1 MMSKFKLHLLAISL
15 VLAACMAPI
24 FATPPQL
31 STPPQQQAPLTPEQR
46 LNNLHLFNVP
56 VAGTDHLYFE
66 VNDTIEVPGMGEET
80 VTLDGT
86 YRIQRSQPTT
96 NDWETANID
105 VRMLDLDVQGTSKL
119 FGRIQVHLNPTKE
132 TVGKVKST
140 GSKTKPK
147 PCSFKAYIQM
157 TLLDKNMVLVNKEPV
172 ALEHLITHIP
182 PIGQGGGNPEG
193 TSYYLYD
200 VRNLDGPPV
209 AVLKRI
215 RTHIG
220 PWVE

>member
-1 MMSKFKLHLLAISL
+1 MISKLRRYPIAAILGASCIAL
-15 VLAACMAPI
+15 TIAMISSPAAVGQDGAGP
-24 FATPPQL
+24 TP
-31 STPPQQQAPLTPEQR
+31 AQR
-46 LNNLHLFNVP
+46 LDNLHLFNVP
-56 VAGTDHLYFE
+56 TGGIDHLYFE
-66 VNDTIEVPGMGEET
+66 VNDTIEVPGVGEET

-96 NDWETANID
+96 PDWETSTID
-105 VRMLDLDVQGTSKL
+105 VKMLDLDVLGTSKL
-119 FGRIQVHLNPTKE
+119 FGRIQVRLNPTKE
-132 TVGKVKST
+132 TVGKVQ
-140 GSKTKPK
+140 GSGKAKRPK

-157 TLLDKNMVLVNKEPV
+157 TLLDRNMTLINKEPV

-193 TSYYLYD
+193 TFYYLYNVKD
-200 VRNLDGPPV
+200 LDGPPV

-220 PWVE
+220 PWVD

>member
-1 MMSKFKLHLLAISL
+1 MISKLRRYRISAILGASCI
-15 VLAACMAPI
+15 A
-24 FATPPQL
+24 
-31 STPPQQQAPLTPEQR
+31 LTISMVSSRTALGQDGRGPTSSQR
-46 LNNLHLFNVP
+46 LDNLHLFTVP
-56 VAGTDHLYFE
+56 AGGIDHLYFE
-66 VNDTIEVPGMGEET
+66 VNDTIEVPGLGEET

-86 YRIQRSQPTT
+86 YRIQRSQPSTP
-96 NDWETANID
+96 DWETSNID
-105 VRMLDLDVQGTSKL
+105 VKMLDLDVQGTSNL

-132 TVGKVKST
+132 TIGKVQ
-140 GSKTKPK
+140 GSGKPKRPK

-157 TLLDKNMVLVNKEPV
+157 TLLDRNMTLINKEPV

-193 TSYYLYD
+193 TFYYLYNVKD
-200 VRNLDGPPV
+200 LDGPPV

-220 PWVE
+220 PWVD

>member
-1 MMSKFKLHLLAISL
+1 MEKCTRYLSAFLL
-15 VLAACMAPI
+15 VLAAGLVPI
-24 FATPPQL
+24 FAGAQMPAPSQE
-31 STPPQQQAPLTPEQR
+31 QAPLTPEQR
-46 LNNLHLFNVP
+46 LNNLHLFNLP

-66 VNDTIEVPGMGEET
+66 VNDTIEVPGVGEET
-80 VTLDGT
+80 VTLGGT
-86 YRIQRSQPTT
+86 YRIQRSQPST
-96 NDWETANID
+96 NEWETANID
-105 VRMLDLDVQGTSKL
+105 VKMLDLDVQGASKL
-119 FGRIQVHLNPTKE
+119 FGRIQVHLNPTKD
-132 TVGKVKST
+132 TVGKVKGT

-220 PWVE
+220 PWVD

>member
-1 MMSKFKLHLLAISL
+1 MLLKLKRRGLSLPLA
-15 VLAACMAPI
+15 LAVCLIPI
-24 FATPPQL
+24 LAVAQQL
-31 STPPQQQAPLTPEQR
+31 NVPQQQAPLTPEQR
-46 LNNLHLFNVP
+46 LNNLHLFNLP
-56 VAGTDHLYFE
+56 VGGIDHLYFE
-66 VNDTIEVPGMGEET
+66 VNDTIEVPGVGEET

-86 YRIQRSQPTT
+86 YRIQRSQPSTS
-96 NDWETANID
+96 DWETANID
-105 VRMLDLDVQGTSKL
+105 VKMLEMDVSGTSKL
-119 FGRIQVHLNPTKE
+119 FGRIHVQLNPAQE
-132 TVGKVKST
+132 TVGKVKGT

-157 TLLDKNMVLVNKEPV
+157 TLLDKNMILVNKEPV

-193 TSYYLYD
+193 TSYNLYNIN
-200 VRNLDGPPV
+200 NLNGPPV

-220 PWVE
+220 PWVD

>member
-1 MMSKFKLHLLAISL
+1 MFLKLKLRGLPLPL
-15 VLAACMAPI
+15 VLAVCLIPI
-24 FATPPQL
+24 LAVAQQL
-31 STPPQQQAPLTPEQR
+31 NVPQQQAPLTPEQR
-46 LNNLHLFNVP
+46 LNNLHLFNLP
-56 VAGTDHLYFE
+56 VGGVDHLYFE
-66 VNDTIEVPGMGEET
+66 VNDTIEVPGVGEET
-80 VTLDGT
+80 VILDGT
-86 YRIQRSQPTT
+86 YRIQRSQPSTS
-96 NDWETANID
+96 DWETANID
-105 VRMLDLDVQGTSKL
+105 VKMLDLDVTGTSKL
-119 FGRIQVHLNPTKE
+119 FGRIHVQLNPAQE
-132 TVGKVKST
+132 TVGKVKGT

-193 TSYYLYD
+193 TSYNLYNIN
-200 VRNLDGPPV
+200 NLNGPPV

-220 PWVE
+220 PWVD

>member
-1 MMSKFKLHLLAISL
+1 MISKLRRYPIAAILGASCIAL
-15 VLAACMAPI
+15 I
-24 FATPPQL
+24 FSMISSRPAFGQDGHGQTP
-31 STPPQQQAPLTPEQR
+31 SQR
-46 LNNLHLFNVP
+46 LDNLHLFTVP
-56 VAGTDHLYFE
+56 TGGIDHLYFE
-66 VNDTIEVPGMGEET
+66 VNDTIEVPGLGEET

-86 YRIQRSQPTT
+86 YRIQRSQPSTP
-96 NDWETANID
+96 DWETSNID
-105 VRMLDLDVQGTSKL
+105 VKMLDLDVQGTSKL
-119 FGRIQVHLNPTKE
+119 FGRIQVRLNPTRE
-132 TVGKVKST
+132 TIGKVQ
-140 GSKTKPK
+140 GSGKPKRPK

-157 TLLDKNMVLVNKEPV
+157 TLLDRNMTLINKEPV

-193 TSYYLYD
+193 TYYYLYNVKD
-200 VRNLDGPPV
+200 LDGPPV

>member
-1 MMSKFKLHLLAISL
+1 MLSKLKLRGLPGLL
-15 VLAACMAPI
+15 VLAVCLIPVLAVAQ
-24 FATPPQL
+24 QL
-31 STPPQQQAPLTPEQR
+31 NVPQQQAPQTPEQR
-46 LNNLHLFNVP
+46 LNNLHLFNLP
-56 VAGTDHLYFE
+56 VGGIDHLYFE
-66 VNDTIEVPGMGEET
+66 VNDTIEVPGVGEET

-86 YRIQRSQPTT
+86 YRIQRSQPSTS
-96 NDWETANID
+96 DWETANID
-105 VRMLDLDVQGTSKL
+105 VKMLELDVTGTSKL
-119 FGRIQVHLNPTKE
+119 FGRIHVQLNPVQE
-132 TVGKVKST
+132 TVGKVKGT

-193 TSYYLYD
+193 TSYNLYNIN
-200 VRNLDGPPV
+200 NLNGPPV

-220 PWVE
+220 PWVD